1 VDDVRKRADEI
12 PMTAGCH
19 FPEDG
24 IVMTDMPLPSIL
36 DKVFTA
42 QVFRFW
48 RLFESRKTL
57 RIMIKIRDDLS
68 GRLTDSGGVRKKL
81 LPADK
86 AKLMKGYDIA
96 KKILEKAGAKGI
108 YKTWYLAAHPGG
120 TVKVGE
126 FLDSNLKLK
135 NYENLYV
142 CDCSVIPEPWGL
154 PPALT
159 LICLGKRLAKHLLGE
174 KQAVA
179 SQTAKSPQG
188 KKKKAARR

>member
-1 VDDVRKRADEI
+1 
-12 PMTAGCH
+12 M
-19 FPEDG
+19 
-24 IVMTDMPLPSIL
+24 M
-36 DKVFTA
+36 FTA

-48 RLFESRKTL
+48 RLFETRKTL

-81 LPADK
+81 MPADK

-120 TVKVGE
+120 TVKLGE

-159 LICLGKRLAKHLLGE
+159 LICLGKRLAKHLTGE
-174 KQAVA
+174 KAAALKQE
-179 SQTAKSPQG
+179 AKKPVKAKAG
-188 KKKKAARR
+188 TKKKAGKR